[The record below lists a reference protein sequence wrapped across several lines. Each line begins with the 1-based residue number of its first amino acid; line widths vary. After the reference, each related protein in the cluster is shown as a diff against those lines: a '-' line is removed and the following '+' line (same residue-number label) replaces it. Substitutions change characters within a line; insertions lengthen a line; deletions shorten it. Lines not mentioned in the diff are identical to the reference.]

1 MDATQPYAERL
12 AAARQR
18 IEDVYHHRHNGV
30 LPFVIGDVNY
40 WLSGETP
47 ALIPGDYFTRPGSM
61 LEYQTGKIRRH
72 LARFAD
78 DYVPLLFPW
87 HGRACWPPASAQIV
101 FPEKMDPAVRGAVLS
116 RPEDVGKLGEPDP
129 HKDGLMPRVLETI
142 RYFRAHSDLPISFT
156 DPQGP
161 FTTALTLAGP
171 ERLFLWLYE
180 YPQAVH
186 ELMDRST
193 EAFIRWIKAQKEEI
207 GDRSGGGCYP
217 HGIVLPERFGGMWLC
232 DDDCGAISAEHYRQF
247 VVPYL
252 SRIFRAFGG
261 GTMHFC
267 GTAEQQLENFLRIEG
282 LVGIN
287 NFCMGNFRQ
296 IFRMQELYRDRLVLK
311 VCDFTPLKIR
321 PYYTELL
328 AGLKRH
334 GTILGTFIAPEM
346 ALNGG
351 KYEAVSR
358 RGEEV
363 AEEAYACF
371 HELGLGCVTK

>member
-87 HGRACWPPASAQIV
+87 YGTGVLASGFGSQIV

-252 SRIFRAFGG
+252 SRIFRALWRRNDALLRHGRAAARKLPPHRRTGG
-261 GTMHFC
+261 H
-267 GTAEQQLENFLRIEG
+267 QQLLHGQLPANLPHAGIVPRSVGAEG
-282 LVGIN
+282 LR
-287 NFCMGNFRQ
+287 FHAF
-296 IFRMQELYRDRLVLK
+296 EDSS
-311 VCDFTPLKIR
+311 
-321 PYYTELL
+321 LL
-328 AGLKRH
+328 HR
-334 GTILGTFIAPEM
+334 T
-346 ALNGG
+346 
-351 KYEAVSR
+351 VSR
-358 RGEEV
+358 PETPRYDPGNLHRPGDGPQRRQV
-363 AEEAYACF
+363 
-371 HELGLGCVTK
+371 